1 MEKGLTIMQW
11 SAKLR
16 TEQNRTEQNRTEQN
30 RTEQNRTEQNRLT
43 APLQPNKAI
52 KRTLWDN
59 YVPWGAL
66 FVLSQQGGNNL

>member
-1 MEKGLTIMQW
+1 MDFLRHYMEKGLIIMQW

-16 TEQNRTEQNRTEQN
+16 TEQANCAFTTEMD
-30 RTEQNRTEQNRLT
+30 
-43 APLQPNKAI
+43 I

-66 FVLSQQGGNNL
+66 FVYC

>member
-30 RTEQNRTEQNRLT
+30 RTEQNRTEQANCAFT
-43 APLQPNKAI
+43 TEMDI

-66 FVLSQQGGNNL
+66 FVYC

>member
-1 MEKGLTIMQW
+1 MDFLRHYMEKGLIIMQW

-16 TEQNRTEQNRTEQN
+16 TEQNRTEQANCAFTTEMD
-30 RTEQNRTEQNRLT
+30 
-43 APLQPNKAI
+43 I

-66 FVLSQQGGNNL
+66 FVYC

>member
-1 MEKGLTIMQW
+1 MDFLRHYMEKGLIIMQW

-16 TEQNRTEQNRTEQN
+16 TEQANCAFTTEMD
-30 RTEQNRTEQNRLT
+30 
-43 APLQPNKAI
+43 I